1 MRPSRT
7 LFTPGAAARGYTIVE
22 VLLAMT
28 VLIIGAAGVMTMQKA
43 SMQGNLDAR
52 KTDLATNI
60 GRMWIERIQRD
71 SMSWTQ
77 PANFSNA
84 QLLGSAGTTLGN
96 WFLPT
101 AYAAPAGGSAAISPA
116 FDILGRDLPGQAP
129 FSKAFFC
136 VHLRTTWL
144 ASNLTN
150 QTNNLMRVE
159 LRVVWPRGIAQ
170 DTYATPVCDT
180 VPAAQQNPDP
190 RLYST
195 LYMVTAVRAN
205 ATQ

>member
-1 MRPSRT
+1 MRSTRT
-7 LFTPGAAARGYTIVE
+7 PFTPGAAARGYTIVV

-28 VLIIGAAGVMTMQKA
+28 VLTIGAAGAMTMEKV

-52 KTDLATNI
+52 KTDIATNI
-60 GRMWIERIQRD
+60 GRMWLERIQRD

-77 PANFSNA
+77 GANFANA
-84 QLLGSAGTTLGN
+84 QLLGNANNAVGN

-101 AYAAPAGGSAAISPA
+101 AYAAPASGSAAVSPA

-129 FSKAFFC
+129 FSSAFFC

-144 ASNLTN
+144 ASNNTN
-150 QTNNLMRVE
+150 QTNSLMRVE
-159 LRVVWPRGIAQ
+159 LRVVWPRGIAL
-170 DTYATPVCDT
+170 DAFATPLCDT
-180 VPAAQQNPDP
+180 APAATQNPDP